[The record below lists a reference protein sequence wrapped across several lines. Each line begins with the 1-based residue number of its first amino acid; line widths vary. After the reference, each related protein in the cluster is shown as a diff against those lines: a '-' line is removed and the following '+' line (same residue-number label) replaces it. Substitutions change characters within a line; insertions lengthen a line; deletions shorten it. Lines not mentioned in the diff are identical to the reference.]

1 MSEQTGIGMVYNSQK
16 DGLILPE
23 YGRNFQK
30 MVNHCQTIEDPELRQ
45 AFAERLISLM
55 LQMQPAYKNTIEYQ
69 QKLWNQLMMV
79 SDYKLDV
86 NPPEGFKI
94 RTQEERLNPEPID
107 YPGDDKPFR
116 HYGNHVL
123 TLIKKAIE
131 MEDGPKKS
139 MFINVIG
146 SYMKLAYKSWNREHY
161 VSDEIIKADLS
172 RISGGKLNITEDLA
186 LNYLRATS
194 SSGPRNTSSGSSS
207 RRRSGGRKQSN
218 HQNRNKHKQRRKR

>member
-1 MSEQTGIGMVYNSQK
+1 MSEQTDIGMVYNSQK

-45 AFAERLISLM
+45 AFAERLIGLM
-55 LQMQPAYKNTIEYQ
+55 GQMQPAYKNTLEYQ

-79 SDYKLDV
+79 ANYELEVS
-86 NPPEGFKI
+86 PPEGFKI
-94 RTQEERLNPEPID
+94 RTQQERLNPEPVD

-123 TLIKKAIE
+123 TLINKAIE
-131 MEDGPKKS
+131 MEDGPKKT
-139 MFINVIG
+139 MFITVIG

-172 RISGGKLNITEDLA
+172 RISGGKLNIPDDLA

-194 SSGPRNTSSGSSS
+194 AGPRNTSGSSG
-207 RRRSGGRKQSN
+207 RRRSGGRKQNS
-218 HQNRNKHKQRRKR
+218 HSNRNKHKQRRKR